1 MLILDT
7 TRPFT
12 RATALSGGLSDRQ
25 LAGPGYRRVYPGVYV
40 ASTIPDS
47 LVVRA
52 RAALLAAPPGGTLSH
67 HTAAQFW
74 SGLALDSTRVHVA
87 YSVTPGP
94 AWTAIKIHRH
104 RHPLDRAR
112 RHGIPVTSPQ
122 QTFVHL
128 ARHLDLV
135 DLVAVGDAMV
145 RRRVIVP
152 EELAGYAALWDGQCR
167 RAAAGAAYL
176 VRRGVDSAPES
187 KVRLLMVLAG
197 LPEPVLDHRIFDD
210 DGVLRYR
217 IELAYP
223 EVKLAIEYDGRWHED
238 PVQRLLDARRRSDL
252 ESDGWRFVVL
262 VAEDLSVTPEQTL
275 RRLAAALRECGIP
288 VPRHLSDAWHRHF
301 PGREASA

>member
-1 MLILDT
+1 MLLLDT
-7 TRPFT
+7 TRPFS
-12 RATALSGGLSDRQ
+12 RATALSGGLSDKQ
-25 LAGPGYRRVYPGVYV
+25 LAGPRYRRVYPGVYV

-52 RAALLAAPPGGTLSH
+52 RAALLAAPAGGTLSH
-67 HTAAQFW
+67 HTAAQLW
-74 SGLALDSTRVHVA
+74 SGLALDATRVHVA
-87 YSVTPGP
+87 YARDAGTRVDG
-94 AWTAIKIHRH
+94 IRIHRH

-112 RHGIPVTSPQ
+112 RHGLPVTSPQ

-167 RAAAGAAYL
+167 RAASGAAYL

-197 LPEPVLDHRIFDD
+197 LPEPALDHRIFDD

-238 PVQRLLDARRRSDL
+238 PVQRARDARRRAEL

-262 VAEDLSVTPEQTL
+262 VADDLYVTPEETL
-275 RRLAAALRECGIP
+275 RQLETTMRDCGIP
-288 VPRHLSDAWHRHF
+288 VTSRLHDDWRRHF
-301 PGREASA
+301 PAREISA